1 MAVLEAMSMGRAVVT
16 TDVAGC
22 RETIIDG
29 ESGILVPPGAPAALA
44 VAMEQFIEDPGLVV
58 NMGIAARQRAAAA
71 ADGLEARASRV
82 VGADLEARRAQRRLE
97 TQVRETELT
106 ALLALAAVIL
116 VVAGSSLSVLCF
128 GRVA

>member
-1 MAVLEAMSMGRAVVT
+1 MAVLEAMSTGRAVVT

-58 NMGIAARQRAAAA
+58 NMGIAARQRAVAEFDSRAVN
-71 ADGLEARASRV
+71 ARLLS
-82 VGADLEARRAQRRLE
+82 
-97 TQVRETELT
+97 
-106 ALLALAAVIL
+106 ALGI
-116 VVAGSSLSVLCF
+116 
-128 GRVA
+128 